1 MYVDSSS
8 TTSSKGKTYHRH
20 LLRESFREDGKVKHR
35 TIGNLSACSPEELGA
50 IRLALRH
57 KSNLAALIEKQSNS
71 ESAKSESSH
80 GPSVSNLGLSTR
92 QGLSVGAVWLIYD
105 LARELGIEKA
115 LGTSRQGR
123 LALWQV
129 IARILDQGSRLSA
142 VRLATTHAACD
153 ILGIDE
159 PFNENDLYANLDWL
173 DEKQTTIE
181 KRLFEKRAAGSKA
194 NELFLY
200 DVTSSYL
207 EGTENELS
215 AFGYNRDRKR
225 GKMQIVIGLLCDAEG
240 EPVSVEVFPGN
251 TQDAQTFTSQVAKAA
266 EHFGA
271 QGVTFVGDR
280 GMIKNRQ
287 IEELTN
293 NFTEKDFHYITAIS
307 KPQVRTLLKSGTI
320 ELDLFDNEVAEV
332 ETETGVRYILR
343 RNPVRATETVES
355 RQSKLD
361 SLRKEVNQRNT
372 YLREH
377 SRASVE
383 VARRDAQE
391 RAKKLRITDWA
402 CIAANEAE
410 REISLSI
417 DDAALAEIAK
427 LDGCYVLRTDLD
439 RAVAD
444 KECVHARYKDLAH
457 VEWAFR
463 TSKTV
468 ELELRPIHVRL
479 ASRTRGHVFVVTLA
493 YRLARAL
500 ARRWSALDTTVQEGI
515 DELKTLCASEILRD
529 GRVLCSQIPEPR
541 PSVRA
546 LLDAAGIRLPE
557 VLPSKGARVAT
568 KRKLPTRRKER

>member
-8 TTSSKGKTYHRH
+8 TTSSKGKTYQRH
-20 LLRESFREDGKVKHR
+20 LLRQSFREDGKVKHR
-35 TIGNLSACSPEELGA
+35 TIANLSACSPEELEA

-57 KSNLAALIEKQSNS
+57 KGELASMLETQAGFN
-71 ESAKSESSH
+71 
-80 GPSVSNLGLSTR
+80 PSKNGSMPDSTLGLRAR

-105 LARELGIEKA
+105 LARELGIEQA
-115 LGTSRQGR
+115 LGSSRQGR

-129 IARILDQGSRLSA
+129 IARVLDQGSRLSA
-142 VRLATTHAACD
+142 VRLATGHAACD
-153 ILGIDE
+153 ILGIE
-159 PFNENDLYANLDWL
+159 KPFDENDLYANLDWL

-181 KRLFEKRAAGSKA
+181 KRLFQKRATQSKP

-207 EGTENELS
+207 EGTQNELS

-225 GKMQIVIGLLCDAEG
+225 GKKQIVIGLLCDGEG

-251 TQDAQTFTSQVAKAA
+251 TGDAQTFILQVAKAA

-287 IEELTN
+287 IEEIA
-293 NFTEKDFHYITAIS
+293 NFAGKDFHYITAIS

-320 ELDLFDNEVAEV
+320 QLDLFDNEVAEV

-343 RNPVRATETVES
+343 RNPVRAEETEAS
-355 RQSKLD
+355 RQDKLA
-361 SLRKEVNQRNT
+361 SLRKETDRRNV

-377 SRASVE
+377 PRASVE
-383 VARRDAQE
+383 VARRNAQE
-391 RAKKLRITDWA
+391 LVKKLRISHWVSIATD
-402 CIAANEAE
+402 EAE
-410 REISLSI
+410 REISLSVGE
-417 DDAALAEIAK
+417 AALGEIAK
-427 LDGCYVLRTDLD
+427 LDGCYVLRTDLG

-479 ASRTRGHVFVVTLA
+479 ATRTRGHVFVVTLA
-493 YRLARAL
+493 YRIARAL
-500 ARRWSALDTTVQEGI
+500 AQRWSGLDTTVQEGI
-515 DELKTLCASEILRD
+515 DELKTLCSTEILRD
-529 GRVLCSQIPEPR
+529 ARVLCSQIPEPR
-541 PSVRA
+541 PSVQT
-546 LLDAAGIRLPE
+546 LLDAAGVHLPE
-557 VLPSKGARVAT
+557 ALPSKGARVAT

>member
-1 MYVDSSS
+1 MYVDSSF
-8 TTSSKGKTYHRH
+8 TTSKKGKTYHRH

-35 TIGNLSACSPEELGA
+35 TIANLSACSPEELEA
-50 IRLALRH
+50 IKLALRH
-57 KSNLAALIEKQSNS
+57 KGNLAALIEDQTNS
-71 ESAKSESSH
+71 KSSRHDPSAA
-80 GPSVSNLGLSTR
+80 NLGLSMR
-92 QGLSVGAVWLIYD
+92 QGLSVGAVWVIYD
-105 LARELGIEKA
+105 LARELGIEQA
-115 LGTSRQGR
+115 LGASRQGR

-129 IARILDQGSRLSA
+129 IARVLDQGSRLSA
-142 VRLATTHAACD
+142 VRLATSHAACD
-153 ILGIDE
+153 ILGIDKT
-159 PFNENDLYANLDWL
+159 FNENDLYANLDWL

-181 KRLFEKRAAGSKA
+181 KRLFEKRATESKA

-293 NFTEKDFHYITAIS
+293 NFTGKDFHYISAIS

-377 SRASVE
+377 PRASVE
-383 VARRDAQE
+383 VARRNAQE

-500 ARRWSALDTTVQEGI
+500 AGRWSDLDTTVQEGI
-515 DELKTLCASEILRD
+515 DELKTLCATEILRD
-529 GRVLCSQIPEPR
+529 GRTLCNQIPEPR

-546 LLDAAGIRLPE
+546 LLDAAGIQLPG

-568 KRKLPTRRKER
+568 KRKLQTRRKER